1 MSLRMKYRLNWTSLA
16 AGCLLMAG
24 LAGCGGGKDAQQSA
38 SGNAASGE
46 MKRII
51 LLTNG
56 SAPFWDAAAV
66 GANVAAK
73 ELNLAASGLQVVV
86 DRNDFKVEGQID
98 KLRQYAGSTD
108 VAAVGISVTDANNPA
123 IADEMRKLR
132 EQGIHVV
139 TIDSDVDRKTA
150 RDARFAYLG
159 TDNVVGGRELGK
171 AAAGLLPEGGQYAT
185 FVGLKGAANARE
197 RIGGFA
203 EGAGSAFEQVE
214 NLGDGGDAAT
224 ARTNVQ
230 DALGR
235 HPELDLLV
243 GIWSYNTPAI
253 IDIVKQRGIRDKVKV
268 IGFDAD
274 PPAIAGMQEGFVDV
288 MVVQNPYEMG
298 YQGVRLMKALVEDD
312 QATIAEILPNRD
324 AENGDLY
331 DTGLKVVVPDASSP
345 LKADLFN
352 ENTQFLTLKEFQDWL
367 QKYGLTGS

>member
-1 MSLRMKYRLNWTSLA
+1 MSLRVKCRLNSTMLA
-16 AGCLLMAG
+16 AGCLLVLG
-24 LAGCGGGKDAQQSA
+24 LAGCGGGDTDEQSA
-38 SGNAASGE
+38 AGNAESGGL
-46 MKRII
+46 KRII

-98 KLRQYAGSTD
+98 KLKQYAGSTD
-108 VAAVGISVTDANNPA
+108 VVAVGISVTDANNPA
-123 IADEMRKLR
+123 IADEMKKLR

-139 TIDSDVDRKTA
+139 TIDSDVDRETS

-159 TDNVVGGRELGK
+159 TDNIVGGRELGK
-171 AAAGLLPEGGQYAT
+171 AAAGLLPVGGQYAT

-203 EGAGSAFEQVE
+203 EGAGSQFQQVE
-214 NLGDGGDAAT
+214 DLGDGGDAAT

-230 DALGR
+230 DALDR
-235 HPELDLLV
+235 HSELDMLV

-324 AENGDLY
+324 AEDGDLY
-331 DTGLKVVVPDASSP
+331 DTGLKVVVPAASSP
-345 LKADLFN
+345 LKPDMFN
-352 ENTQFLTLKEFQDWL
+352 KNTQFLTLKEFQDWL